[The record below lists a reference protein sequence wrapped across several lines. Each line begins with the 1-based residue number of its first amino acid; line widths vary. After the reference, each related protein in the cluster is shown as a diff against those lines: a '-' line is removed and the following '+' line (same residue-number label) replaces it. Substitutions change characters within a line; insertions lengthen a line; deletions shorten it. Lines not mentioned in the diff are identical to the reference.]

1 MIGDYYTF
9 NGELR
14 PAAEAVVP
22 IDDINFAYGYGVY
35 ETLKVRKGVVFFPD
49 RHAERLLHS
58 ADIIELAHQF
68 SHEEVERSVLDL
80 ARANGIRDA
89 NIKVLLIGSPDV
101 ETAEGARLY
110 VFMLNPLFPRRE
122 IYRDGAPTVSVE
134 CERRYPQAKSLDM
147 LASTLAYRSARRA
160 GAYDALLVNRAG
172 EITEGTRTNVFYTDG
187 TTVYQPP
194 KATALLGVTKLTL
207 EEALGRRGIDV
218 LERPLLK
225 SEVGSWGGYFLTSTS
240 SKVIPVSRIDEHS
253 FDIPEIVRDI
263 MGAYDAFLDDY
274 RRAQP
279 TIVGKC

>member
-35 ETLKVRKGVVFFPD
+35 ETLKVRKGIVFFPD

-101 ETAEGARLY
+101 ETAEGAHLY

-122 IYRDGAPTVSVE
+122 IYRDGASTVSVE

-147 LASTLAYRSARRA
+147 LTSTLAYRSARRA
-160 GAYDALLVNRAG
+160 GPLALCTPSCPGSLLQAR
-172 EITEGTRTNVFYTDG
+172 RRRS
-187 TTVYQPP
+187 
-194 KATALLGVTKLTL
+194 ATATRAIERVVRLEDKAETTKDT
-207 EEALGRRGIDV
+207 EETPTERDPPRRPHR
-218 LERPLLK
+218 EPR
-225 SEVGSWGGYFLTSTS
+225 
-240 SKVIPVSRIDEHS
+240 
-253 FDIPEIVRDI
+253 
-263 MGAYDAFLDDY
+263 
-274 RRAQP
+274 
-279 TIVGKC
+279 